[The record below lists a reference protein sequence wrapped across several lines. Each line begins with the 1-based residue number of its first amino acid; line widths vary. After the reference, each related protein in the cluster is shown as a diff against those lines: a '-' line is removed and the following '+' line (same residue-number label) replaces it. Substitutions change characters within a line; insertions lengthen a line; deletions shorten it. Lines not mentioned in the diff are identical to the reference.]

1 MLRFFSQVKRSAR
14 ALVREESGEAVVE
27 FIGLSVI
34 LLVPLIYAILA
45 LAQVQAGLLD
55 PGELAGAGGAREAAR
70 VLADHPEDQAT
81 ALAQVELAFADFHVP
96 STPSTEIGCRQCSGE
111 LRDVSVTV
119 STSIPLPLLPAWLG
133 ERVCMPISVTA
144 VSLVDGVRLDG

>member
-45 LAQVQAGLLD
+45 LAQVQAGLFAA
-55 PGELAGAGGAREAAR
+55 EGGAREAAR

-144 VSLVDGVRLDG
+144 LSLVDGVRLDG